1 MVASRRKM
9 ESEEARKVCFSK
21 RRADLFKMASE
32 LSVHFNADVA
42 AVVFSP
48 AGNRAYSIGD
58 PSVMDRFLSSLPAP
72 APPAETEPEPEVD
85 WSVMEELSRQCGQL
99 QAMVDAHKARLE
111 KAEEKLRESGAAAWM
126 MDLEAEVGRMAPED
140 VLALVTKLAVLRDG
154 VAERAHE
161 MLREALL
168 AVAAPTPT
176 TTTTPP
182 PAGF

>member
-9 ESEEARKVCFSK
+9 ESEEARKVCF
-21 RRADLFKMASE
+21 FKMASE

-58 PSVMDRFLSSLPAP
+58 PSVMDRFLSSLPA
-72 APPAETEPEPEVD
+72 AETEPEPEVD
-85 WSVMEELSRQCGQL
+85 WPVVEELSRQCGQL

-140 VLALVTKLAVLRDG
+140 VLALVTKLAALRDG
-154 VAERAHE
+154 VAERAHQ

-168 AVAAPTPT
+168 AVAAPTTP
-176 TTTTPP
+176 TTPP
-182 PAGF
+182 PGF

>member
-1 MVASRRKM
+1 
-9 ESEEARKVCFSK
+9 
-21 RRADLFKMASE
+21 
-32 LSVHFNADVA
+32 
-42 AVVFSP
+42 
-48 AGNRAYSIGD
+48 
-58 PSVMDRFLSSLPAP
+58 
-72 APPAETEPEPEVD
+72 
-85 WSVMEELSRQCGQL
+85 MEELSRLCGQL

-176 TTTTPP
+176 TPTTPP